1 MLHLNLTPRDYN
13 RIKFKKHHE
22 QLAIIRHDFTNYD
35 AIISDV
41 NWKSVTKQ
49 FYKLI
54 VNRVP
59 RLSNAVKQ
67 WTEYKLTNY
76 ER

>member
-59 RLSNAVKQ
+59 TLSNAVKQ